1 MTQATQT
8 ATFAGGC
15 FWCLEAVFDALQGVT
30 DVQSGY
36 SGGHKSEPTYKEVC
50 NGDTGHAEVVH
61 IAFNPQEI
69 SFDELL
75 EVFFVMHDPTQLNR
89 QGNDVGT
96 QYRSAVFYHSPDQ
109 KAATEAAIARIGAEG
124 LWSGKV
130 VTQVVPF
137 ERFWPAEDY
146 HRDYF
151 AHNPEQPYSDAVV
164 GPKVAK
170 FRQKFAS
177 RLKG

>member
-15 FWCLEAVFDALQGVT
+15 FWCLEAVFDALQGVSN
-30 DVQSGY
+30 VQSGY

-61 IAFNPQEI
+61 ITFDPQAI

-96 QYRSAVFYHSPDQ
+96 QYRSAVFYHSPEQ
-109 KAATEAAIARIGAEG
+109 KAATEAAIKRIEAEG

-130 VTQVVPF
+130 VTLVEPF

-151 AHNPEQPYSDAVV
+151 AHNPAQPYCAAVV

-170 FRQKFAS
+170 FRQKFAN
-177 RLKG
+177 RLKR